1 MRLDRS
7 WPDSFVVRTLRPR
20 KLQKGKLPDC
30 PRRSRSFRCRR
41 QTDRRRRGVA
51 TVEDGRVEMW
61 RGFCRPDISVSAPF
75 VWRCLSGSTVAP
87 FPHPAHRTGRAD
99 FPASGLYWAF
109 FVKVSRHFCHPLS
122 FQPFVRPALP
132 SILPPRPH
140 SSIAVARSGGQ
151 GRSFFSAA
159 EGSSLTDARTAAGC
173 RRSGGCRHAQIFSTL
188 CLVHPG
194 AVELPLSYF

>member
-1 MRLDRS
+1 MQTCRAACA
-7 WPDSFVVRTLRPR
+7 VRESL
-20 KLQKGKLPDC
+20 
-30 PRRSRSFRCRR
+30 
-41 QTDRRRRGVA
+41 
-51 TVEDGRVEMW
+51 DGRVEMW
-61 RGFCRPDISVSAPF
+61 RGFCRADISVSAPF

-159 EGSSLTDARTAAGC
+159 EGSFLTDARTAAGR
-173 RRSGGCRHAQIFSTL
+173 RRSDGCGHAQIFSPL
-188 CLVHPG
+188 CLVHPV
-194 AVELPLSYF
+194 AVELRFSYFY